1 MESDP
6 EEKSMLSRPAWLLAV
21 PFLLGLAAPA
31 RAQWSPVKDVQGF
44 NIFAVRSQGDT
55 ILAGADSSV
64 FISTNAGLSFTQ
76 SAKPAFGTVSVG
88 GLVIRNGRIYAG
100 TFGQG
105 VFVSDNLGATW
116 TAFNQGLTGGFL
128 ESQLD
133 VLDLE
138 VRSDTLFAA
147 TGGAGVYARALAP
160 GNTWHHFGEI
170 FEGWQASTVV
180 DLALGGSRLLASGG
194 ANGMVF
200 RRDPGQPEWIE
211 SFLKNVGLF
220 SGVGAQMAEWTGS
233 GWVVG
238 TNIGPFWST
247 AGQEPWTR
255 VNLAI
260 GAIDHSAF
268 TTTGSRLFG
277 AFSVAP
283 GCVIESSPNNGV
295 TWEFLEFLPGVFT
308 YALAQ
313 SHGTIY
319 AGRLDGLWRR
329 DNPNLAVEPGA
340 ARGLGFALEGAQPV
354 RGSARL
360 RFELAQPEVV
370 EIATYD
376 VRGRIAG
383 ARVRETM
390 PAGVHSIAV
399 SLEGLPP
406 GVYAA
411 QLVAGARRE
420 AVRLVH
426 VK

>member
-1 MESDP
+1 
-6 EEKSMLSRPAWLLAV
+6 MLSRPAWLIAV
-21 PFLLGLAAPA
+21 PLMLGLAAPA

-64 FISTNAGLSFTQ
+64 FVSTNAGLSFTQ
-76 SAKPAFGTVSVG
+76 SAKPVFGTVAVDG
-88 GLVIRNGRIYAG
+88 VVLKNGRIYAG

-133 VLDLE
+133 VIDLE
-138 VRSDTLFAA
+138 LRSDTLFVA

-160 GNTWHHFGEI
+160 GNTWHPFGGV
-170 FEGWQASTVV
+170 FEPNQASTVV
-180 DLALGGSRLLASGG
+180 DLALGGSRLLALAG

-200 RRDPGQPEWIE
+200 RRDPGQPEWTE
-211 SFLKNVGLF
+211 SFLKNTGISAGLT
-220 SGVGAQMAEWTGS
+220 AQMAEWTGS

-238 TNIGPFWST
+238 TNTGPFWSI

-260 GAIDHSAF
+260 GAIDHSTF
-268 TTTGSRLFG
+268 VTTNPRLVG
-277 AFSVAP
+277 AFSVAS
-283 GCVIESSPNNGV
+283 GCVVETSLDNGV
-295 TWEFLEFLPGVFT
+295 SWTFLEFLPNVFT
-308 YALAQ
+308 YALATN
-313 SHGTIY
+313 HGTIY
-319 AGRLDGLWRR
+319 GGRPDGLWRR
-329 DNPNLAVEPGA
+329 DNPNLAAEPIA
-340 ARGLGFALEGAQPV
+340 ASGLRFALVGAQPV

-360 RFELAQPEVV
+360 RFELAEAGTV

-376 VRGRIAG
+376 VRGRIVG
-383 ARVRETM
+383 ARVREAM
-390 PAGVHSIAV
+390 PAGSHSIAL

-426 VK
+426 VR

>member
-1 MESDP
+1 
-6 EEKSMLSRPAWLLAV
+6 MLSRPAWLLAV
-21 PFLLGLAAPA
+21 PFVLVLAAPA

-44 NIFAVRSQGDT
+44 NIYAVRSVGDT

-64 FISTNAGLSFTQ
+64 FVSTNAGVSFTQ
-76 SAKPAFGTVSVG
+76 SAKPAFGTVAVG
-88 GLVIRNGRIYAG
+88 GVSIKNGRLYIG

-133 VLDLE
+133 VIDLE
-138 VRSDTLFAA
+138 LRGDTLYAA

-170 FEGWQASTVV
+170 FEGWQASGIV

-211 SFLKNVGLF
+211 SFLKNTGISSGL
-220 SGVGAQMAEWTGS
+220 GAQTAEWTGS

-260 GAIDHSAF
+260 GTIDHSVF
-268 TTTGSRLFG
+268 TTTNPRLIG

-283 GCVIESSPNNGV
+283 GCVIESSLDNGV
-295 TWEFLEFLPGVFT
+295 TWSFLEFLPGVFT
-308 YALAQ
+308 YALATN
-313 SHGTIY
+313 HGTVY
-319 AGRLDGLWRR
+319 AGRPDGLWRR
-329 DNPNLAVEPGA
+329 DNPNLAVEPIA
-340 ARGLGFALEGAQPV
+340 ARSLGFALEGAQPV
-354 RGSARL
+354 RQAARL
-360 RFELAQPEVV
+360 RFELSRPEVV

-376 VRGRIAG
+376 VRGRIVG

-390 PAGVHSIAV
+390 PAGPHSLSV

-426 VK
+426 VR